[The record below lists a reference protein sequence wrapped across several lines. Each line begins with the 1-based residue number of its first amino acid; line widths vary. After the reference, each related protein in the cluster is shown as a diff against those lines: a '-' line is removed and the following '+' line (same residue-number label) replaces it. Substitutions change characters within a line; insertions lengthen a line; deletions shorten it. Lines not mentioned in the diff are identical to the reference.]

1 LSNICRD
8 EAAIY
13 QTLASNE
20 FLRNVLEGASLEDL
34 IDLMYLRDLEP
45 GETLLEQGKIN
56 SNVFVS
62 KNGTFE
68 IIENNKREELIE
80 GVRVFGE
87 VAILHDA
94 KAAQTVRAVS
104 KASVWTLDCASYKN
118 LVATLQTQKRS
129 DLVDHLKDV
138 PSLKKASE
146 RRLFSLCDLFREKTY
161 AGRSLIIKEGQAVDN
176 FLMVTSGSATILS
189 RERNRGLDKLT
200 RGCFFGENVFS
211 KETTSQFTILADPPG
226 VECMLL
232 SRREFLE
239 HFGDLEEFLLGF
251 DGNSSQCVFQCVNDF
266 LLEEAMDVKSYENVE
281 LKYLKKIRTL
291 GVGGFGRVELV
302 QDTKNKDDIF
312 ALKLMK
318 KYEISG
324 AAQIEQV

>member
-1 LSNICRD
+1 MTLKDFYKNKTDLKGKGKPRRRSGVLCPLLDAHQNGSSHHVIAKTKED

-176 FLMVTSGSATILS
+176 FLMVTSG
-189 RERNRGLDKLT
+189 RDR
-200 RGCFFGENVFS
+200 
-211 KETTSQFTILADPPG
+211 
-226 VECMLL
+226 
-232 SRREFLE
+232 
-239 HFGDLEEFLLGF
+239 
-251 DGNSSQCVFQCVNDF
+251 
-266 LLEEAMDVKSYENVE
+266 KSV
-281 LKYLKKIRTL
+281 
-291 GVGGFGRVELV
+291 V
-302 QDTKNKDDIF
+302 
-312 ALKLMK
+312 
-318 KYEISG
+318 
-324 AAQIEQV
+324 